1 MVNDMFPG
9 MEGIF
14 PLFHSQSNILTPLV
28 DDKYQASEE
37 YNLVNYFKVNYETLV
52 DFDVSELID

>member
-9 MEGIF
+9 IEGNSSSSSFIT
-14 PLFHSQSNILTPLV
+14 LITIV

-52 DFDVSELID
+52 DFDVSELIN

>member
-1 MVNDMFPG
+1 MICSQVLKVRIL
-9 MEGIF
+9 IF
-14 PLFHSQSNILTPLV
+14 PLFSKIIV

-52 DFDVSELID
+52 DFDVSDLIN